1 MNRRETA
8 LVQGLVAAHRA
19 LLEAV
24 ERSIA
29 SVPRTTAPSLAP
41 TPAPESPPI
50 DPEDDLEV
58 SLADVCTAAEIDQ
71 IRTLGET
78 LTKAAGDGATM
89 PRGVATWLKAFA
101 EGA

>member
-1 MNRRETA
+1 MNKRETV
-8 LVQGLVAAHRA
+8 LVQGLAAAHHA

-29 SVPRTTAPSLAP
+29 SARRSPDVS
-41 TPAPESPPI
+41 PAPPHPGPPPI

-58 SLADVCTAAEIDQ
+58 SLADLCTAAEIDQ

-89 PRGVATWLKAFA
+89 PRGVATWLKAFV